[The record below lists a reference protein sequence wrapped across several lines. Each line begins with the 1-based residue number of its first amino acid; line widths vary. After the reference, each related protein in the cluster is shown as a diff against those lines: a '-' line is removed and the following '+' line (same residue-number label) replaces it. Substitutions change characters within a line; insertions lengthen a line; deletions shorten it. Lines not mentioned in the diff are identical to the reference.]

1 MSYDLMVSERSAAPQ
16 DPAVFM
22 EWYEKQTSWSE
33 QHDYNNSEISSPALR
48 NFYSTLIQTF
58 PNLNGPDAPDDEQ
71 FDKLDESGL
80 DVYLTDYSIGK
91 NIIYMA
97 FSWSVADDALKKVR
111 EIAHLHQ
118 VGFCNVSSNMEV
130 E

>member
-1 MSYDLMVSERSAAPQ
+1 M
-16 DPAVFM
+16 
-22 EWYEKQTSWSE
+22 T
-33 QHDYNNSEISSPALR
+33 NSSISC
-48 NFYSTLIQTF
+48 
-58 PNLNGPDAPDDEQ
+58 
-71 FDKLDESGL
+71 KLEESGL
-80 DVYLTDYSIGK
+80 DILFDRLFNWKKYYLYG
-91 NIIYMA
+91 MA